1 MLGARDLNMQYF
13 IWYCR
18 CFWRWW
24 WGHVGPSLH
33 DVVSVRL
40 LTIQLEKEIIMR
52 MSPIIAQGPL
62 RMLASIALHRGYC
75 ICLRHVHCI
84 GTICVGNAYAWGP
97 KTHYLSGGYILH
109 PWSCGGPFELELRDP
124 FGDAMW
130 EIWWLK
136 MGSGRLDSG
145 FERLKHYH
153 KRRFSM

>member
-1 MLGARDLNMQYF
+1 MLCPLDLNVQWVILMKCWTQF
-13 IWYCR
+13 AWCCIR
-18 CFWRWW
+18 STS
-24 WGHVGPSLH
+24 HNTVG
-33 DVVSVRL
+33 
-40 LTIQLEKEIIMR
+40 KEIIMR

-62 RMLASIALHRGYC
+62 RMLASSALHRGYC

-153 KRRFSM
+153 KRRCSI